1 MRTRSLDPS
10 AQNLDFPPGQPPV
23 RRLLRVRHIAYVP
36 GHCQQRLQAD
46 SYALEGEQT
55 RLKFYHSSILGFS
68 QAG

>member
-1 MRTRSLDPS
+1 
-10 AQNLDFPPGQPPV
+10 
-23 RRLLRVRHIAYVP
+23 LLRVRHIAYVP